1 MHLVF
6 GNCVHR
12 SGNAQHLRK
21 PDMLTPVTSVPVD
34 CSLLPVARLAG
45 VALAGLVIV
54 ALEAWLRVPV
64 RPLIDGVLQD
74 FQARVAAFF
83 RHVSF

>member
-1 MHLVF
+1 MPLVF

-12 SGNAQHLRK
+12 SGNALHLRK

-34 CSLLPVARLAG
+34 CSLLPVARVAAAALLGLA
-45 VALAGLVIV
+45 IV

-64 RPLIDGVLQD
+64 RPLLDGVVQD
-74 FQARVAAFF
+74 IQARAVAILRQLPF
-83 RHVSF
+83 